1 MFDFPVWL
9 ILALA
14 SPLCWAI
21 VHILDS
27 YCVKNV
33 FTQPWVGT
41 ATSSLTMLA
50 LLPFW
55 CLGFL
60 FADLKGVTPDI
71 VVECVLAGAV
81 FVISQ
86 ATYFQALAKSEPG
99 IVAAYWNLL
108 PVILLVSSFFWT
120 GQRLSSESYL
130 GSLILV
136 GSSVTFCLVDTNSS
150 YRWTTFCLM
159 FVGSWLQ
166 AIYFWLIEHIFRQ
179 CAVFPAFIT
188 IMVSMIVFGFIP
200 LLFRPGRKEMSLNWP
215 RIKSALVFLIL
226 IEVANLLAVASSQYA
241 VEAGPAPLVATVE
254 ASLPAFTLG
263 LSVLLYLSFGKFG
276 DPKSFEH
283 ISTKLSLT
291 LLMLI
296 GIWLISR

>member
-1 MFDFPVWL
+1 
-9 ILALA
+9 
-14 SPLCWAI
+14 
-21 VHILDS
+21 
-27 YCVKNV
+27 
-33 FTQPWVGT
+33 
-41 ATSSLTMLA
+41 MLV
-50 LLPFW
+50 LLPLW

-60 FADLKGVTPDI
+60 LADLKGVTTTI

-81 FVISQ
+81 FTISQ

-99 IVAAYWNLL
+99 IVAAYWNML

-150 YRWTTFCLM
+150 YRWTTFWLM
-159 FVGSWLQ
+159 FAGSWLQ

-179 CAVFPAFIT
+179 CAVFPAFMT
-188 IMVSMIVFGFIP
+188 IMVSMIVFGFTP
-200 LLFRPGRKEMSLNWP
+200 LLFRAGRREMSQNWA
-215 RIKSALVFLIL
+215 RIKSALVFLVM
-226 IEVANLLAVASSQYA
+226 IEVANLLAVAASQYA

-263 LSVLLYLSFGKFG
+263 LSVLLYFLFRKFG
-276 DPKSFEH
+276 DPESFQH
-283 ISTKLSLT
+283 ISAKLTLT

-296 GIWLISR
+296 GVWLISR